1 MSEIITKINET
12 VKAYNMLNEGE
23 TVVAGVS
30 GGADSMLLLH
40 YLLLDNCPYNLIVAH
55 VEHGIR
61 GEASKADCEFVKRFC
76 EERGIRFD
84 MLAID
89 APKEAKEQGMG
100 VEEYS
105 RNRRYEFF
113 NSFNAD
119 KIALAHNL
127 SDSVETALFR
137 IARGTSIKGL
147 AGIPPVRDNIVRPLI
162 NCTADEIRSFCNEY
176 DIDYVVDE
184 TNSDN
189 NYSRNYIR
197 NVIVPAFKQLNP
209 SFEGAVFGLIQSSAE
224 DERFIESC
232 AEHCLFKSRGE
243 YEEGASIY
251 ELKQFDVA
259 VQKRVISKMAADYGI
274 TLDALHLNE
283 ALELIDTPKKL
294 QLKGDIYIASSGDLL
309 RVYNQND
316 LPQQVWLS
324 YSYIDYSKFK
334 DAKNYKYMYVDYDKV
349 VGEVRL
355 KEREAG
361 DRISP
366 AGRGCTKTLKKLY
379 NELKI
384 PAENRDKLHI
394 IADELGIIAIAGYA
408 VDERVKPDSGTKR
421 IILFEI
427 TTEDLF

>member
-1 MSEIITKINET
+1 MSETITKIHET

-23 TVVAGVS
+23 TVVVGVS

-61 GEASKADCEFVKRFC
+61 GEASKADCEFVRSFC
-76 EERGIRFD
+76 KKHNIRFE
-84 MLAID
+84 LLSIN
-89 APKEAKEQGMG
+89 APEEARAHGLG

-113 NSFNAD
+113 NSFGAD
-119 KIALAHNL
+119 KIAVAHNL

-162 NCTADEIRSFCNEY
+162 NCTSDEIRRTCDEFGV
-176 DIDYVVDE
+176 DYVVDS

-189 NYSRNYIR
+189 EYSRNYIR
-197 NVIVPAFKQLNP
+197 NVIVPAFKELNP
-209 SFEGAVFGLIQSSAE
+209 SFEEAVFRLIQSSAE
-224 DERFIESC
+224 DDMFIESC
-232 AEHCLFKSRGE
+232 ADSVLCGKDSV
-243 YEEGASIY
+243 SINK
-251 ELKQFDVA
+251 LKQSDVA
-259 VQKRVISKMAADYGI
+259 VQKRVISKMAAEYGI
-274 TLDALHLNE
+274 MLDSLHLE
-283 ALELIDTPKKL
+283 QALELLKAPKKL
-294 QLKGDIYIASSGDLL
+294 QIKGDVYIASSGDLL
-309 RVYNQND
+309 RVYNQNE
-316 LPQQVWLS
+316 PPKSATFAYEV
-324 YSYIDYSKFK
+324 IDYCEFDGKQN
-334 DAKNYKYMYVDYDKV
+334 KNMFVDYDKT

-361 DRISP
+361 DTISP

-384 PAENRDKLHI
+384 PAESRNKLHI
-394 IADELGIIAIAGYA
+394 IADDKGIIAVAGYA
-408 VDERVKPDSGTKR
+408 VDERVKPDDNTKR
-421 IILFEI
+421 IMLFEI
-427 TTEDLF
+427 TTEDKF

>member
-61 GEASKADCEFVKRFC
+61 GEASKADCEFVKHFC

-209 SFEGAVFGLIQSSAE
+209 SFEGAVFRLIQSSAE

-259 VQKRVISKMAADYGI
+259 VQKRVISKMAAEYGI
-274 TLDALHLNE
+274 MLDSLHLE
-283 ALELIDTPKKL
+283 QALELLKAPKKL

-309 RVYNQND
+309 RVYNQNEPPKSAT
-316 LPQQVWLS
+316 LA
-324 YSYIDYSKFK
+324 YEAIDYCEFDGKQN
-334 DAKNYKYMYVDYDKV
+334 KNMFVDYDKV

-361 DRISP
+361 DTISP
-366 AGRGCTKTLKKLY
+366 AGRGCTKTLKKLF

-384 PAENRDKLHI
+384 PAENRNKLHI
-394 IADELGIIAIAGYA
+394 IADDKGIIAVAGYA
-408 VDERVKPDSGTKR
+408 VDERVKPDDNTKR
-421 IILFEI
+421 IMLFEI
-427 TTEDLF
+427 TTEDKF